1 MSRVRPE
8 IPPALSPCPSSLS
21 GRADASTAACSAQT
35 RGRDTA
41 AGACARLKPDLL
53 GPTSYPPHPCEQ
65 KSQLARTPG
74 TSMLESASAI
84 MRLLDKYIGREVGS
98 HAILGLAVFTFV
110 FFVPQL
116 VRLMDLVVRHSG
128 GVFTVALIFLCS
140 LTPVL
145 AFTIPMAV
153 LVGVLIGLGRLSA
166 DSEIVA
172 LHASG
177 ISLRRLL
184 VPIGFVAL
192 GCSLGTLVL
201 TFWLSPA
208 AIRTLQ
214 SLEAR
219 LLLTQAPYAI
229 QPRVFNEQ
237 IPHYILYV
245 QDVEAAAT
253 RWHGVFLASSGQA
266 ASSNVTIAQGAQVVA
281 DPENNK
287 FELHLGSGST
297 HEYDP
302 RAPQHYNVTSFGQ
315 SEIPVE
321 ISSPV
326 EGPKN
331 VAVSD
336 SERSISELLAEKGP
350 HWRDARVEFH
360 RRIAFP
366 AACLV
371 FALLGV
377 PIGVRPRRGGRA
389 AGLILTLVLIGG
401 YYFLFV
407 TGAHMAQQG
416 SVAPWAGIWAG
427 NIAGL
432 TLGLIFLRRIETI
445 RKPNAIVVWLD
456 AFFRRSRPARRREAD
471 AAPIPASNGAAAN
484 GRAVMSRAEARKI
497 VPEGSAV
504 AFPMLIDVY
513 LLQQFFYYFL
523 VLLAGFILIFDAFT
537 LFDLLG
543 DISKNNIPASM
554 VLNYFRYLIPLMTY
568 QLAPLATLVATLVTL
583 AVLAKNNEV
592 IAFKA
597 NGMSLYRLVLPLTL
611 AGCVIAAGMFL
622 LDDTYLPYA
631 NQRQDA
637 LRNQIKGRPAQT
649 YFQPAHQWIFGEN
662 DKIFNYE
669 LFDWERQLFGGL
681 SIFELDANTFQMRR
695 RVFATRATWEASENA
710 WVLTGGWVRDF
721 EGNRVTRYT
730 PFKVNSLPELTETP
744 SYFRRDVR
752 QYTQMNWRQLGQYIA
767 SLRQAGFDTSRL
779 AVQWQ
784 KKFAFPLIAAIIV
797 FLGAPFAFLVGT
809 RGAVGGLAV
818 AVCIGIIYWATAALF
833 EAMGAVGQL
842 PPLLAGWAPDAIF
855 GFLAIYFFLKMPT

>member
-1 MSRVRPE
+1 
-8 IPPALSPCPSSLS
+8 
-21 GRADASTAACSAQT
+21 
-35 RGRDTA
+35 
-41 AGACARLKPDLL
+41 
-53 GPTSYPPHPCEQ
+53 
-65 KSQLARTPG
+65 
-74 TSMLESASAI
+74 

-128 GVFTVALIFLCS
+128 GAFTVALIFLCS

-253 RWHGVFLASSGQA
+253 RWHGVFLASSGKA
-266 ASSNVTIAQGAQVVA
+266 ASSDVTIAQGAQVVA

-326 EGPKN
+326 TGPKN
-331 VAVSD
+331 VAVSV

-432 TLGLIFLRRIETI
+432 ILGLIFLRRIESI
-445 RKPNAIVVWLD
+445 RKPNAVVVWFD
-456 AFFRRSRPARRREAD
+456 SFFRRSRPERRREAD
-471 AAPIPASNGAAAN
+471 AAPIPASNGTLGS
-484 GRAVMSRAEARKI
+484 GRSGVATHADSRKI
-497 VPEGSAV
+497 VPEGTAV

-543 DISKNNIPASM
+543 DISKNNIPISM
-554 VLNYFRYLIPLMTY
+554 VLSYFRYLVPLMMY

-597 NGMSLYRLVLPLTL
+597 SGMSLYRLVLPLTL
-611 AGCVIAAGMFL
+611 AGCLIAGGMFL

-649 YFQPAHQWIFGEN
+649 YFQPARQWIFGEN
-662 DKIFNYE
+662 TKIYNYE
-669 LFDWERQLFGGL
+669 LFDPDQNLFGGL
-681 SIFELDANTFQMRR
+681 SVFELDPDTFQIRR
-695 RVFATRATWEASENA
+695 RVFAERATWVQSENTWA
-710 WVLTGGWVRDF
+710 LTGGWIRDF
-721 EGNRVTRYT
+721 QDGKVSQYT
-730 PFKVNSLPELTETP
+730 PFKVQSLPEISEPP
-744 SYFRRDVR
+744 SYFRREVR
-752 QYTQMNWRQLGQYIA
+752 QSYQMNWRQLGEYIQG
-767 SLRQAGFDTSRL
+767 LRQAGFDTARL
-779 AVQWQ
+779 SVQWQ

-797 FLGAPFAFLVGT
+797 FLGAPFAFLTGT

-818 AVCIGIIYWATAALF
+818 AVGVAIVYWATAALF
-833 EAMGAVGQL
+833 EAMGSVGQL
-842 PPLLAGWAPDAIF
+842 PPLLAAWSPDAIF
-855 GFLAIYFFLKMPT
+855 GFLGVYFFLKMPT

>member
-1 MSRVRPE
+1 
-8 IPPALSPCPSSLS
+8 
-21 GRADASTAACSAQT
+21 
-35 RGRDTA
+35 
-41 AGACARLKPDLL
+41 
-53 GPTSYPPHPCEQ
+53 
-65 KSQLARTPG
+65 
-74 TSMLESASAI
+74 MLEFASAI

-128 GVFTVALIFLCS
+128 GAFTVALIFLCS

-214 SLEAR
+214 SLEER

-302 RAPQHYNVTSFGQ
+302 RAPQHYNVTTFGQ

-326 EGPKN
+326 TGPKN
-331 VAVSD
+331 VAVSV

-432 TLGLIFLRRIETI
+432 ILGLIFLRRIESI
-445 RKPNAIVVWLD
+445 RKPNAVVVWLD
-456 AFFRRSRPARRREAD
+456 TFFRRSRPALRREAD
-471 AAPIPASNGAAAN
+471 AAPIPASNGGLGGGHGVTKHAD
-484 GRAVMSRAEARKI
+484 SHKI
-497 VPEGSAV
+497 VPEGTAV

-543 DISKNNIPASM
+543 DISKNNIPISM
-554 VLNYFRYLIPLMTY
+554 VLSYFRYLVPLMMY

-597 NGMSLYRLVLPLTL
+597 SGMSLYRLVLPLTL
-611 AGCVIAAGMFL
+611 AGCLIAGGMFL

-649 YFQPAHQWIFGEN
+649 YFQPARQWIFGEN
-662 DKIFNYE
+662 TKIYNYE
-669 LFDWERQLFGGL
+669 LFDPDQNLFGGL
-681 SIFELDANTFQMRR
+681 SVFELDPDTFQIRR
-695 RVFATRATWEASENA
+695 RVFAERATWVQSENTWA
-710 WVLTGGWVRDF
+710 LTGGWIRDF
-721 EGNRVTRYT
+721 QSGKVSQYT
-730 PFKVNSLPELTETP
+730 PFKVQSLPEISEPP
-744 SYFRRDVR
+744 SYFRREVR
-752 QYTQMNWRQLGQYIA
+752 QSYQMNWRQLGEYIQG
-767 SLRQAGFDTSRL
+767 LRQAGFDTARL
-779 AVQWQ
+779 SVQWQ

-797 FLGAPFAFLVGT
+797 FLGAPFAFLTGT

-818 AVCIGIIYWATAALF
+818 AVGVAIVYWATAALF
-833 EAMGAVGQL
+833 EAMGSVGQL
-842 PPLLAGWAPDAIF
+842 PPLLAAWSPDAIF
-855 GFLAIYFFLKMPT
+855 GFLGVYFFLKMPT

>member
-1 MSRVRPE
+1 
-8 IPPALSPCPSSLS
+8 
-21 GRADASTAACSAQT
+21 
-35 RGRDTA
+35 
-41 AGACARLKPDLL
+41 
-53 GPTSYPPHPCEQ
+53 
-65 KSQLARTPG
+65 
-74 TSMLESASAI
+74 MLESASAI

-326 EGPKN
+326 AGPKN

-432 TLGLIFLRRIETI
+432 ILGLIFLRRIESI
-445 RKPNAIVVWLD
+445 RKPNAVVVWLD
-456 AFFRRSRPARRREAD
+456 SFFRRSRPERRREAD
-471 AAPIPASNGAAAN
+471 AAPIPASNGGLGG
-484 GRAVMSRAEARKI
+484 GRSGVTTHADSRKI
-497 VPEGSAV
+497 VPEGTAV

-543 DISKNNIPASM
+543 DISKNNIPISM
-554 VLNYFRYLIPLMTY
+554 VLSYFRYLVPLMMY

-597 NGMSLYRLVLPLTL
+597 SGMSLYRLVLPLTL
-611 AGCVIAAGMFL
+611 AGCLIAGGMFL

-649 YFQPAHQWIFGEN
+649 YFQPARQWIFGEN
-662 DKIFNYE
+662 AKIYNYE
-669 LFDWERQLFGGL
+669 LFDPDQNLFGGL
-681 SIFELDANTFQMRR
+681 SVFELDPDTFQIRR
-695 RVFATRATWEASENA
+695 RVFAERATWVQSENTWA
-710 WVLTGGWVRDF
+710 LTGGWIRDF
-721 EGNRVTRYT
+721 QGGKVSQYA
-730 PFKVNSLPELTETP
+730 PFKVQSLPEISEPP
-744 SYFRRDVR
+744 SYFRREVR
-752 QYTQMNWRQLGQYIA
+752 QSYQMNWRQLGEYIQG
-767 SLRQAGFDTSRL
+767 LRQAGFDTARL
-779 AVQWQ
+779 SVQWQ

-797 FLGAPFAFLVGT
+797 FLGAPFAFLTGT

-818 AVCIGIIYWATAALF
+818 AVGVAIVYWATAALF
-833 EAMGAVGQL
+833 EAMGSVGQL
-842 PPLLAGWAPDAIF
+842 PPLLAAWSPDAIF
-855 GFLAIYFFLKMPT
+855 GFLGVYFFLKMPT